1 MRRWLP
7 YLGIA
12 LGVALVAYALFFV
25 KSDEERIRERL
36 VELAA
41 SVEVK
46 DRREMPLIRAARVRK
61 SFATL
66 FSKDVRLAI
75 PEVGTV
81 DRGREPLVELAVSAQ
96 SEFSSVALDLDGL
109 SIRLDESKEHGLA
122 VGTAKLSGT
131 REDGVVSR
139 DTRTVSLRL
148 DRQEDEWRIVDVSV
162 SPASD
167 AAESKEGVAPL
178 KRPTAE

>member
-12 LGVALVAYALFFV
+12 LGIALVAYALFFV
-25 KSDEERIRERL
+25 RSDEERIRERL
-36 VELAA
+36 TELAS

-46 DRREMPLIRAARVRK
+46 DRRETPMIRAARVRK

-66 FSKDVRLAI
+66 FSKEVRLAV
-75 PEVGTV
+75 PELGTV
-81 DRGREPLVELAVSAQ
+81 DRGREPLVDLTVSAQ
-96 SEFSSVALDLDGL
+96 SEFASVALDLDGL

-131 REDGVVSR
+131 REDGTLSR

-162 SPASD
+162 SPPAD

-178 KRPTAE
+178 KLPADE